1 MASLYQE
8 TLLNQP
14 ASKVWQALRDVA
26 KTHELFAGVLTDC
39 QVDGDGVEGD
49 FRTVT
54 FANGMVVKERIVAI
68 DDERQRI
75 AYTVLG
81 DLFDYHAA
89 SMQVVAVS
97 DTECKFTW
105 YSDILPAERVEV
117 VAPLMR
123 GGCAALRRSLE
134 G

>member
-8 TLLNQP
+8 TLLNLP
-14 ASKVWQALRDVA
+14 ASKVWQALRDIS

-39 QVDGDGVEGD
+39 QAEGD
-49 FRTVT
+49 YRTVT
-54 FANGMVVKERIVAI
+54 FAGGMVVKERIVAI
-68 DDERQRI
+68 DEDRQRV

-81 DLFDYHAA
+81 DVFDYHAA
-89 SMQVVAVS
+89 SMQVVPVS
-97 DTECKFTW
+97 DQQCKFVW
-105 YSDILPAERVEV
+105 FSDFLPAERSEV

-123 GGCAALRRSLE
+123 AGCAAVRRSLE

>member
-39 QVDGDGVEGD
+39 RVEGD
-49 FRTVT
+49 LRTVT
-54 FANGMVVKERIVAI
+54 FANGVVVEERIIAI
-68 DDERQRI
+68 DDDRQRI

-81 DLFDYHAA
+81 DMFEHHSA
-89 SMQVVAVS
+89 SMQVIAVS
-97 DTECKFTW
+97 ESECKFVW
-105 YSDILPAERVEV
+105 FSDLLPDSRAEV

-123 GGCAALRRSLE
+123 GGCAAVRRSLDAS
-134 G
+134 